1 MRPTHLRRVP
11 DAHEPQPLHAQ
22 AMENLRFIRQTLEHA
37 TAFTA
42 VSGWGLVLVGVLACG
57 FAACARWLATPT
69 SFIATW
75 LVAAIVCL
83 GLSVGMSA
91 RKARRLGLSLT
102 TGAGR
107 KFIVAFLPTMIAGA
121 FLTFAAATSG
131 ETAHLAG
138 MWLLLYG
145 ASVVAA
151 GSNSVPLV
159 PAMGISFMVLGA
171 AALLAP
177 AWGNWFMALGF
188 GGVHAG
194 YGVAIAVR
202 HGG

>member
-11 DAHEPQPLHAQ
+11 NQDEPPALHRQ
-22 AMENLRFIRQTLEHA
+22 AMDNLRFIRETLEHA

-42 VSGWGLVLVGVLACG
+42 VSGWGLVMVGGLAFG
-57 FAACARWLATPT
+57 FAAIARAARTPNG
-69 SFIATW
+69 FVATW
-75 LVAAIVCL
+75 LVAAVVCL
-83 GLSVGMSA
+83 GLSVIMSA
-91 RKARRLGLSLT
+91 RKAHRLGLSLT

-107 KFIVAFLPTMIAGA
+107 KFIVAFLPTMVAGA
-121 FLTFAAATSG
+121 FLTFAAAASG
-131 ETAHLAG
+131 QTAHLAA

-145 ASVVAA
+145 ASVVTA

-159 PAMGISFMVLGA
+159 PAMGIAFMVLGA
-171 AALLAP
+171 AALVAP

-188 GGVHAG
+188 GGVHTG
-194 YGVAIAVR
+194 FGLVIAVR

>member
-1 MRPTHLRRVP
+1 M
-11 DAHEPQPLHAQ
+11 D
-22 AMENLRFIRQTLEHA
+22 NLRFIRETLEHA

-42 VSGWGLVLVGVLACG
+42 VSGWGLVLVGGLACA
-57 FAACARWLATPT
+57 FAGVARWRATP
-69 SFIATW
+69 IAFVTTW
-75 LVAAIVCL
+75 LVAAVVCL
-83 GLSVGMSA
+83 GVSVLMSA
-91 RKARRLGLSLT
+91 MKARRLGLSLT

-121 FLTFAAATSG
+121 FLTFAAAASG
-131 ETAHLAG
+131 QTAHLAG

-159 PAMGISFMVLGA
+159 PAMGIAFMVCGA
-171 AALLAP
+171 AALVAP
-177 AWGNWFMALGF
+177 AWGNGFMALGF

-194 YGVAIAVR
+194 FGLAIAVR

>member
-11 DAHEPQPLHAQ
+11 DRDEPPALHRQ
-22 AMENLRFIRQTLEHA
+22 AMDNLRFIRETLEHA
-37 TAFTA
+37 TSFTA

-57 FAACARWLATPT
+57 FAAFARWRATPT
-69 SFIATW
+69 AFIATW

-83 GLSVGMSA
+83 GLAVGMSA

-131 ETAHLAG
+131 QTTHLAG

-171 AALLAP
+171 AALVAP

-194 YGVAIAVR
+194 FGAAIAVR

>member
-1 MRPTHLRRVP
+1 MKPTNLRRVP
-11 DAHEPQPLHAQ
+11 DREEPPALHAQ
-22 AMENLRFIRQTLEHA
+22 AMANLRFIRETLEHA
-37 TAFTA
+37 TSFTA
-42 VSGWGLVLVGVLACG
+42 VSGWGLVQVGLLACG
-57 FAACARWLATPT
+57 FAAFARWRATPT
-69 SFIATW
+69 AFVATW

-107 KFIVAFLPTMIAGA
+107 KFIVAFLPTMIAGGL
-121 FLTFAAATSG
+121 LTFAFASTG
-131 ETAHLAG
+131 QTAHLAG

-159 PAMGISFMVLGA
+159 PAMGIAFMVLGA
-171 AALLAP
+171 GALVAP
-177 AWGNWFMALGF
+177 VWGNWFMALGF
-188 GGVHAG
+188 GLVHAVFG
-194 YGVAIAVR
+194 FAIAVR

>member
-1 MRPTHLRRVP
+1 M
-11 DAHEPQPLHAQ
+11 D
-22 AMENLRFIRQTLEHA
+22 NLRFIRETLDRA
-37 TAFTA
+37 TSFTA

-57 FAACARWLATPT
+57 FALFARWRATPAA
-69 SFIATW
+69 FVATW

-83 GLSVGMSA
+83 GLSVALSA
-91 RKARRLGLSLT
+91 RKSHRLGLSIT

-121 FLTFAAATSG
+121 FLTFAAAAAGQTS
-131 ETAHLAG
+131 HLAG

-171 AALLAP
+171 AALVAP
-177 AWGNWFMALGF
+177 AWGNWFMAMGF
-188 GGVHAG
+188 GGVHVV
-194 YGVAIAVR
+194 YGTAIAVR

>member
-1 MRPTHLRRVP
+1 MARLHVRRVP
-11 DAHEPQPLHAQ
+11 PREEPPALHRQ
-22 AMENLRFIRQTLEHA
+22 AMDNLRFIRETLEGA
-37 TAFTA
+37 TSFTA
-42 VSGWGLVLVGVLACG
+42 VSGWGLVSVGMLAFG
-57 FAACARWLATPT
+57 FAALARWLASPKA
-69 SFIATW
+69 FVLVW
-75 LVAAIVCL
+75 LSAAVVCL
-83 GLSVGMSA
+83 ALSVGMSA

-121 FLTFAAATSG
+121 FLTFYAASVG
-131 ETAHLAG
+131 QTAHLAG

-171 AALLAP
+171 AALVAP
-177 AWGNWFMALGF
+177 QWGNWFMALGF
-188 GGVHAG
+188 GAVHAG
-194 YGVAIAVR
+194 YGAAIAVR